1 MTIIEAGLLASAL
14 ITLVI
19 WPQITGWLGLGS
31 LGAILATL
39 AHYAAIVL
47 CVLLSFALAYYVGPN
62 RDQRWVWLT
71 PGSLVGTGLWLVA
84 SLGFRAYVQYAANY
98 EATYGALGGVILL
111 LGWIWLSVY
120 ILLAGAEL
128 NRVVRRACKE
138 RSARKEAEHLGWGS
152 RRPATSRSV

>member
-1 MTIIEAGLLASAL
+1 MTVVEAGILVTAL

-19 WPQITGWLGLGS
+19 WPQITAWLGLDAVGS
-31 LGAILATL
+31 ILATL
-39 AHYAAIVL
+39 AHYAAIVV
-47 CVLLSFALAYYVGPN
+47 CVLLSFSLAYYVGPN
-62 RDQRWVWLT
+62 REQRWVWLT

-84 SLGFRAYVQYAANY
+84 SLAFRTYVQYSANY

-138 RSARKEAEHLGWGS
+138 RSHRSEAEYHGWGS
-152 RRPATSRSV
+152 RRPTPSQTA